1 MDYNDLKGQIKVRR
15 TRRTRVRNPRHYRLD
30 FIKENTFNRLWS
42 IRMTRTRVW
51 LGGLTFF
58 AAVAAL
64 IFVVFAF
71 TPMRR
76 LLPVSME
83 KTIRAGY
90 LETSLKLDSLERV
103 VERQAVYNTKVSAI
117 LDGKPVSDTI
127 PPMAAVAVADSDAL
141 AARENEKRFVKAYE
155 GNQRFNLSVLAP
167 IAAEGMA
174 FGSPVG
180 GLASRTR
187 ETTDASLEISTG
199 RNTPA
204 TAVYKGA
211 VVALVGTSDGM
222 TTVVIQHPNDF
233 LSVYGGLREVFVE
246 KGASVVRGQRIG
258 HTAPPDGLLYFELW
272 HNGTAL
278 RPSDYIDTI

>member
-1 MDYNDLKGQIKVRR
+1 MDYNDLKGQIKGRR

-174 FGSPVG
+174 FGS
-180 GLASRTR
+180 RTR
-187 ETTDASLEISTG
+187 ETTAASLEISTG

-278 RPSDYIDTI
+278 RPSDYIDAI

>member
-1 MDYNDLKGQIKVRR
+1 MDYNDLKGQIKGRR

-141 AARENEKRFVKAYE
+141 AARENEKRFVKC
-155 GNQRFNLSVLAP
+155 L
-167 IAAEGMA
+167 
-174 FGSPVG
+174 
-180 GLASRTR
+180 
-187 ETTDASLEISTG
+187 
-199 RNTPA
+199 
-204 TAVYKGA
+204 
-211 VVALVGTSDGM
+211 
-222 TTVVIQHPNDF
+222 
-233 LSVYGGLREVFVE
+233 
-246 KGASVVRGQRIG
+246 
-258 HTAPPDGLLYFELW
+258 
-272 HNGTAL
+272 
-278 RPSDYIDTI
+278 